1 MADKKKNSGES
12 KTEEIK
18 VKLSALKED
27 VKEKLED
34 CKEKASEK
42 VDEVK
47 EKASEVVK
55 KVKGETEEEKDCR
68 MLVTFSLLAAWGS
81 GYLAR
86 DEVPAAVLLGGDKLS
101 LTIPQAFFG
110 PKLIELFSR
119 SLHLLCLR
127 RSHQPVREEEVDVT

>member
-55 KVKGETEEEKDCR
+55 KVKGETKEEKDCR
-68 MLVTFSLLAAWGS
+68 MLVTFSLLGAWGS

-86 DEVPAAVLLGGDKLS
+86 DEVPAAALLGGDN
-101 LTIPQAFFG
+101 PRAFFG